1 MHKKTIEHKLRKLK
15 QELFDIGI
23 PIPGSIQIVYRRC
36 GKKNCWCQQSG
47 SKGHGP
53 YYIWYKREQRK
64 LKTQLISAED
74 IQIYQEWIKNREAME
89 VLVKKIVELGALYAV
104 DFNNT
109 KNNSK
114 KVHR

>member
-1 MHKKTIEHKLRKLK
+1 
-15 QELFDIGI
+15 
-23 PIPGSIQIVYRRC
+23 
-36 GKKNCWCQQSG
+36 
-47 SKGHGP
+47 
-53 YYIWYKREQRK
+53 
-64 LKTQLISAED
+64 
-74 IQIYQEWIKNREAME
+74 